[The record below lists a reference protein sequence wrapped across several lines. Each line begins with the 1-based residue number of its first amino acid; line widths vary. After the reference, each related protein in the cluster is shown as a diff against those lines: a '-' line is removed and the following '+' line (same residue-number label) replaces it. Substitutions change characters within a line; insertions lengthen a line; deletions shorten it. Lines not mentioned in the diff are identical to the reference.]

1 MTTRYDSDF
10 YGWTQEQA
18 GLLRSGDLSQLDT
31 ENLLEE
37 IEAMGRSERR
47 ELRSRLEILLA
58 HLLKWRYQADR
69 RGRSWELIIEEQRD
83 KAIDCLQESPSLKNK
98 LNEHLEKAY
107 IAARRL
113 AEKETLINRNIFP
126 ETCPWTFEQI
136 MDENFWPE

>member
-18 GLLRSGDLSQLDT
+18 GLLRSGDLNQLDT

-69 RGRSWELIIEEQRD
+69 RGRSWELTIEEQRD

-98 LNEHLEKAY
+98 LDEHLEKAY
-107 IAARRL
+107 TTARRL

>member
-69 RGRSWELIIEEQRD
+69 RGRSLELTIEEQRD

-98 LNEHLEKAY
+98 LDEHLEKAY

-113 AEKETLINRNIFP
+113 AEKETLINRNMFP

>member
-10 YGWTQEQA
+10 YGWIQEQA

-69 RGRSWELIIEEQRD
+69 RGRSWELTIEEQRD

>member
-69 RGRSWELIIEEQRD
+69 RGRSLELTIEEQRD

-98 LNEHLEKAY
+98 LDEYLEKAY

-113 AEKETLINRNIFP
+113 AEKETLINRNMFP

-136 MDENFWPE
+136 MDENFCPE

>member
-18 GLLRSGDLSQLDT
+18 SLLRSGHLEQLDT

-58 HLLKWRYQADR
+58 HLLKWKYQANR
-69 RGRSWELIIEEQRD
+69 RGRSWELTIEEQRD
-83 KAIDCLQESPSLKNK
+83 KATECLKESPSLRNK
-98 LNEHLEKAY
+98 LDEHLEKAY

-113 AEKETLINRNIFP
+113 AEKETMINQNVFP
-126 ETCPWTFEQI
+126 VTCLWTFEQI
-136 MDENFWPE
+136 LDENFWPE

>member
-10 YGWTQEQA
+10 YGWIQEQA

-37 IEAMGRSERR
+37 IEAIGRSERR

-69 RGRSWELIIEEQRD
+69 RGRSWELTIEEQRD

>member
-18 GLLRSGDLSQLDT
+18 SLLRSGHLEQLDT

-58 HLLKWRYQADR
+58 HLLKWKYQANR
-69 RGRSWELIIEEQRD
+69 RGRSWELTIEEQRD
-83 KAIDCLQESPSLKNK
+83 KATECLKESPSLRNK
-98 LNEHLEKAY
+98 LDEHLEKAY

-113 AEKETLINRNIFP
+113 AEKETMINQNVFP
-126 ETCPWTFEQI
+126 ATCLWTFEQI

>member
-1 MTTRYDSDF
+1 MMTRYNSDF

-69 RGRSWELIIEEQRD
+69 RGRSWELTIEEQRD

-98 LNEHLEKAY
+98 LDEHLGKAY
-107 IAARRL
+107 TAARRL

-136 MDENFWPE
+136 MDENFLPE

>member
-69 RGRSWELIIEEQRD
+69 RGRSWELTIEEQRD

-98 LNEHLEKAY
+98 LDEHLEKAY
-107 IAARRL
+107 TAARRL

>member
-18 GLLRSGDLSQLDT
+18 GLLRSGDLSQLDR

-69 RGRSWELIIEEQRD
+69 RGRSWELTIEEQRD

>member
-47 ELRSRLEILLA
+47 ELRFRLEILLA

-69 RGRSWELIIEEQRD
+69 RGRSWELTIEEQRD

-98 LNEHLEKAY
+98 LDEHLEKAY
-107 IAARRL
+107 TTARRL

>member
-69 RGRSWELIIEEQRD
+69 RGRSWELTIEEQRD

>member
-18 GLLRSGDLSQLDT
+18 SLLRSGDLSQLDT

-69 RGRSWELIIEEQRD
+69 RGRSWELTIEEQRD

-98 LNEHLEKAY
+98 LDEHLEKAY

-136 MDENFWPE
+136 MDENFWPD